1 MIAYPNVPR
10 SIGAVVSRRLATLVE
25 LQTVLGQDDL
35 HDLLEIIVVDSHNER
50 VAAEDRRN

>member
-10 SIGAVVSRRLATLVE
+10 SIGAVVSRRLATLHE
-25 LQTVLGQDDL
+25 LQTVYGQDDL

-50 VAAEDRRN
+50 IAADDRRD